1 MELAPKATTA
11 DQQRSTLNLAT
22 LSTSERAFPAF
33 PIAVQMIVD
42 AAASTDND
50 SYIVLLTD
58 GFSWDSEAYASIK
71 WQIERLNRERKTAI
85 NVIILGV
92 DVEDDDIIEQCK
104 MMSTVSKASLY
115 MDVTLETIDET
126 FDTIVSL
133 LGGNRL
139 AYACMQG
146 LTMEKF

>member
-1 MELAPKATTA
+1 
-11 DQQRSTLNLAT
+11 
-22 LSTSERAFPAF
+22 
-33 PIAVQMIVD
+33 
-42 AAASTDND
+42 
-50 SYIVLLTD
+50 VLLTD

-71 WQIERLNRERKTAI
+71 WQVERLNRERNTAI

-92 DVEDDDIIEQCK
+92 DVEDDEIIEQCK

-126 FDTIVSL
+126 FDSIVGL
-133 LGGNRL
+133 MGGNLL
-139 AYACMQG
+139 ANSCMRG